1 MSRPH
6 IAIATNNGDI
16 GGGEVML
23 LNIAESLRELGM
35 RVLILAPTSPS
46 ELLDAARGRRF
57 ETVELRASSRAGY
70 LLTLARWRLR
80 HRKLPLWCNGLVPT
94 LATTSM
100 GPRIAHLHILPVG
113 LHAVAARIGRTGARR
128 VLVPSAFMASRTR
141 GTTVLENWTEDITSG
156 TRRRE
161 PSGPL
166 RVGFLGRLTRDKGVH
181 VLARAM
187 QHVVETSHHEVR
199 LVLAGENRF
208 GDADDDREI
217 CAALAPLGD
226 HVERWGWVERE
237 RFFDEV
243 DLAVFPSVW
252 DEPFGLVVAEAM
264 ASGVPFVISDA
275 GALPDVAG
283 PEHPWSARAGDVD
296 SLASAILRALASTH
310 DGSAQEAIS
319 RARERWMLTYS
330 PQAGT
335 RRVVSLLRSLTE
347 AGALSDGVEGKR
359 G

>member
-23 LNIAESLRELGM
+23 LNIAEALRDLDM
-35 RVLILAPTSPS
+35 RVLILAPMSPS
-46 ELLDAARGRRF
+46 ELLEAARGRGF

-70 LLTLARWRLR
+70 MLALARWRMR
-80 HRKLPLWCNGLVPT
+80 HRKIPLWCNGLVPT

-113 LHAVAARIGRTGARR
+113 LHAVAASIGRTGARR
-128 VLVPSAFMASRTR
+128 VLVPSDYMASRLR
-141 GTTVLENWTEDITSG
+141 GTTVLENWTEDITCDVHCG
-156 TRRRE
+156 A

-187 QHVVETSHHEVR
+187 QHVIDTSHHEVR

-217 CAALAPLGD
+217 SAALAPLGD
-226 HVERWGWVERE
+226 RVEHWGWVERE
-237 RFFDEV
+237 KFFDEV
-243 DLAVFPSVW
+243 DLAVFPSAW
-252 DEPFGLVVAEAM
+252 DEPFGLVAAEAM
-264 ASGVPFVISDA
+264 ASGVPFVISNA

-283 PEHPWSARAGDVD
+283 PEHPWVAARGIAK
-296 SLASAILRALASTH
+296 SLAVVVLRALADIE
-310 DGSAQEAIS
+310 DGSANDAVR
-319 RARERWMLTYS
+319 RARERWQLIYS

-335 RRVVSLLRSLTE
+335 RRVAAMLCSLTAE
-347 AGALSDGVEGKR
+347 APLPRCVER
-359 G
+359 ERA